1 MVAAALGMGSHS
13 DGTVAW
19 PQAAKREAANAKRDS
34 GAQVESLQARIDELT
49 TRVEAQQEEVAAVR
63 QLHVVGAVCTNV

>member
-1 MVAAALGMGSHS
+1 MALLPG
-13 DGTVAW
+13 

-49 TRVEAQQEEVAAVR
+49 TRVEAQQEEVATVR